1 MMSPTT
7 LYQTEAST
15 SAGEGTHKKFIAN
28 CTHCLSYIL
37 IFLEVENEND
47 SRNFQSNGPSLG
59 KKISPVMDERPSMT
73 QQGNEI
79 NQDVWVKEL
88 DALSMMDQLAHEL
101 GKSSWYLVMIIIP
114 LPGKS
119 EKARIYEHFNYSQL

>member
-28 CTHCLSYIL
+28 STHCLSYIL

-101 GKSSWYLVMIIIP
+101 GKSS
-114 LPGKS
+114 
-119 EKARIYEHFNYSQL
+119 

>member
-1 MMSPTT
+1 
-7 LYQTEAST
+7 
-15 SAGEGTHKKFIAN
+15 
-28 CTHCLSYIL
+28 
-37 IFLEVENEND
+37 
-47 SRNFQSNGPSLG
+47 
-59 KKISPVMDERPSMT
+59 MDERPSMT